1 MAPDIKLQRLTIHG
15 YETEDL
21 TGTGFATFV
30 APINP
35 ASISLSHAISFK
47 TNDAANTNN
56 PQVLYYSGAPP
67 KLNFELI
74 IDGTGMVSDMRSAA
88 ITKEIDPVNVLKKI
102 EEFKK
107 ACYYYVGEEHQP
119 PYVKILWGETLL
131 KYKKN
136 DFAGRLENFSLNYTL
151 FNKDGS
157 PLRAKISASFM
168 GSFKPEVDAKSK
180 DAKSPDL
187 THLITVKAGDAL
199 PSMCKNIYG
208 DAQLYHQVAKIN
220 KISNFRKLEPGQV
233 IEFPPIK

>member
-1 MAPDIKLQRLTIHG
+1 MGPDIKLQRLTITG
-15 YETEDL
+15 FETEDL
-21 TGTGFATFV
+21 KGRGFATFE

-35 ASISLSHAISFK
+35 ASISLSHSINFT

-56 PQVLYYSGAPP
+56 PQVKYYSGTPP
-67 KLNFELI
+67 KLSFDLI
-74 IDGTGMVSDMRSAA
+74 IDGTGMVSDMRGAA
-88 ITKEIDPVNVLKKI
+88 ISQKVEPVNVLKKI
-102 EEFKK
+102 EEFKT
-107 ACYYYVGEEHQP
+107 ACFYYKGEEHQP
-119 PYVKILWGETLL
+119 PYVKITWGEALL

-151 FNKDGS
+151 FNKDGT
-157 PLRAKISASFM
+157 PLRAKITASFM

-180 DAKSPDL
+180 EQKSPDM
-187 THLITVKAGDAL
+187 THLITVKTGDTL

-233 IEFPPIK
+233 LEFPPIK